1 MAFFAVGRELSGG
14 LGSGQARKGS
24 VARGYSMKNW

>member
-14 LGSGQARKGS
+14 LGSGQTRKES
-24 VARGYSMKNW
+24 EAMGYSVKNW